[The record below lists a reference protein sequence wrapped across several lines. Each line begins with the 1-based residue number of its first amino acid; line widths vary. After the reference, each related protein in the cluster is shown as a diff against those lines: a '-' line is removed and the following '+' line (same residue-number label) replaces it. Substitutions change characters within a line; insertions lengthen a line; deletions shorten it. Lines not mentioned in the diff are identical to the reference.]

1 MLCKKMFY
9 NTNFCVL
16 QASFFALPLHP
27 KQENIDKKDEKS
39 IIITDLYLR
48 FRYA

>member
-1 MLCKKMFY
+1 MFY

-16 QASFFALPLHP
+16 QASFFRFTFASETR
-27 KQENIDKKDEKS
+27 KYRQKDEKS
-39 IIITDLYLR
+39 IIITNLYLR

>member
-1 MLCKKMFY
+1 MFY

-16 QASFFALPLHP
+16 QASFFRFTFASET
-27 KQENIDKKDEKS
+27 KNIDKKDEKS

-48 FRYA
+48 FRHA